1 MAIAMVIVMVMDSG
15 MDLVTGMVVTITG
28 KGHQNLFHNCMYIK
42 DPLMRD
48 MDMDMAMDM
57 DIELGVMDMVMED
70 MVDSIMG
77 KDLQRSILNKLSTK
91 DPLKLDMAMV
101 MAIAM
106 DMDMVMAM
114 VVMDT
119 VMDMATMGGFMVME
133 AMEVIID
140 SWSDLHN
147 ILHKTQ

>member
-1 MAIAMVIVMVMDSG
+1 
-15 MDLVTGMVVTITG
+15 
-28 KGHQNLFHNCMYIK
+28 
-42 DPLMRD
+42 
-48 MDMDMAMDM
+48 MDMAMDM

-91 DPLKLDMAMV
+91 DPLKLDMAM
-101 MAIAM
+101 AM

-114 VVMDT
+114 VVLDT

-147 ILHKTQ
+147 MLIFNNHQ